1 MNILLERTHVS
12 ASELRVSK
20 TVVHVR
26 VPADAASLAFDRL
39 QLCALGPQIAQ
50 LQALTVLNL
59 SYNVFESLPLAIF
72 ECASLEQ
79 LDVSNNRIAVLPSAI
94 RKLRQLHALSVVGNV
109 LLFLP
114 WDLVELPLTH
124 VKASLVGPP
133 MFFSAAREVTA
144 RHLAVMLLARGH
156 LLRAMASR
164 ATTIC
169 IGLQDLELPAFVTL
183 QIVDAVFEGNSVR
196 MWAKWELITAV
207 KHFHQRHQF
216 SGESGAS

>member
-12 ASELRVSK
+12 VSESRVSK

-26 VPADAASLAFDRL
+26 VPVDAASLAFDRL
-39 QLCALGPQIAQ
+39 QLCALGAQIAQ
-50 LQALTVLNL
+50 LQALTVLSLSSNL
-59 SYNVFESLPLAIF
+59 FESLPLAIF
-72 ECASLEQ
+72 ECASLQQ
-79 LDVSNNRIAVLPSAI
+79 LDVSNNKITVLPSAI
-94 RKLRQLHALSVVGNV
+94 RKLRHLQSLNV
-109 LLFLP
+109 LGNMLHFLP
-114 WDLVELPLTH
+114 WDLVELPLTQ

-133 MFFSAAREVTA
+133 MFFSATREVTA

-183 QIVDAVFEGNSVR
+183 QIIDALFEGNSVR

-207 KHFHQRHQF
+207 KHFHQRRQF